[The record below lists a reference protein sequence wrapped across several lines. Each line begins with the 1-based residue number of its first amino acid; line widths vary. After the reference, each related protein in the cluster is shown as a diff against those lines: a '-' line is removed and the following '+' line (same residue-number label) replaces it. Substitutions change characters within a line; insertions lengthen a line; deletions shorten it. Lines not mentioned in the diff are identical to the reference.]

1 MIGRFLLAAIAGLV
15 VWKYRDSLREYV
27 KSNEGPAR
35 EKVDGLL
42 QTVQLRS
49 ETLLDQAKEQLSS
62 RLGSVREKVRAGAL
76 GVGRVGEDPPSSSYD
91 PRYPRAPSQHPQPT
105 E

>member
-1 MIGRFLLAAIAGLV
+1 MLAGFLVGAITGGLV

-27 KSNEGPAR
+27 KGNAGPAR

-42 QTVQLRS
+42 RTVQQKS

-62 RLGSVREKVRAGAL
+62 RLESTREKVRAGGPEA
-76 GVGRVGEDPPSSSYD
+76 GPGR
-91 PRYPRAPSQHPQPT
+91 PT

>member
-1 MIGRFLLAAIAGLV
+1 MLGRLIVAAITGVV

-27 KSNEGPAR
+27 KGNERPAR

-42 QTVQLRS
+42 RTVQQRS
-49 ETLLDQAKEQLSS
+49 ETLLDQAKGQISS
-62 RLGSVREKVRAGAL
+62 GLERAREKVRAG
-76 GVGRVGEDPPSSSYD
+76 GSEVGRGI
-91 PRYPRAPSQHPQPT
+91 PT